1 MKTTEVLIVKT
12 ITVSPTGIIR
22 LLLDEE
28 ITRVIESG
36 CLNVVTVKPQEQEV
50 LCWTNDRALESYLS
64 KFKSEEVFDV
74 TEDFMND

>member
-1 MKTTEVLIVKT
+1 MKATEVLVVKT

-36 CLNVVTVKPQEQEV
+36 CLNVVTVVPQEDEV
-50 LCWTNDRALESYLS
+50 ICWTNDKAVESYLS
-64 KFKSEEVFDV
+64 KFTCDQVFDV
-74 TEDFMND
+74 TADFMND